1 MIFAQSYN
9 SLGVNVTGVEQ
20 SDGNGYGPSYLLNG
34 VTNDGYWYQV
44 GLSWNWP
51 VASGKGYFPGWSF
64 AHEVFTPAGS
74 TNPPRFQSFSGTVND
89 GDVVLLSLYFSGSDV
104 VMSAYDYD
112 TGARGSQS
120 TVRNPGSSYFQSFYS
135 LGNMAFFT
143 GLMTEWYHAD
153 SSETGMSQV
162 AYSVNGNP
170 VTSGRVCVD
179 ERLAHDFT
187 SPSVY
192 SRCSDE
198 LSLDSRLQPF
208 SFHGLKAYASAA
220 EFVTGPS

>member
-1 MIFAQSYN
+1 MRGTARPFGQGGRTARNSDDRGVSAQTDYH
-9 SLGVNVTGVEQ
+9 LIRVNVR
-20 SDGNGYGPSYLLNG
+20 
-34 VTNDGYWYQV
+34 
-44 GLSWNWP
+44 
-51 VASGKGYFPGWSF
+51 FP
-64 AHEVFTPAGS
+64 T
-74 TNPPRFQSFSGTVND
+74 PRFQSFSGTVND
-89 GDVVLLSLYFSGSDV
+89 GDVVLLTLYFSGSDV
-104 VMSAYDYD
+104 VMSAYDSS
-112 TGARGSQS
+112 TGARASQS
-120 TVRNPGSSYFQSFYS
+120 TVRNPGSSYFHSFYS

-143 GLMTEWYHAD
+143 GLMTEWYHAN